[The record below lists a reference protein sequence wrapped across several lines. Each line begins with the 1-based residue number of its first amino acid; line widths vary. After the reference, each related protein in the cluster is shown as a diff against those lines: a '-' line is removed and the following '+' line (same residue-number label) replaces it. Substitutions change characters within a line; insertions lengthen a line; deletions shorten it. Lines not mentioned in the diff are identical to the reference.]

1 MNIKEKLLG
10 YGKKTITLDDIKNI
24 LKISIMDEQRAYEQI
39 SEMIMEEI
47 IEPVRSSGKNG
58 NISYP
63 LHKKYRILVKEEGD
77 QEIIDEIK
85 RLHPLLLRSGYL
97 SANPMEFHRNR
108 DVAEGL
114 SAYLFRDNDETFVSR
129 KERSFEIFGHEKTL
143 DDGQVKAFLR
153 KLQIAE
159 SELRFYDTPE
169 YCFHDYIPVRRDHMV
184 LLICENKDIW
194 FNIRRCMF
202 EDEIRSLFDIA
213 IDGVV
218 YGEGN
223 KVSDRTGALEEYVKF
238 MGNPDVKFL
247 YWGDID
253 REGFDIFRRTKDA
266 NERLDISLFVPGYRK
281 MIERARNIELEDSPS
296 SKKQGMRFDDLLK
309 DFSPSEQEFLIDIF
323 ENNKLIP
330 QEIISYKYLRDCIYN
345 DVEVKPDASF

>member
-1 MNIKEKLLG
+1 MDIKAKLQRF
-10 YGKKTITLDDIKNI
+10 GKRTITL
-24 LKISIMDEQRAYEQI
+24 
-39 SEMIMEEI
+39 EELSSVTNTVSSDVRSLYTRI
-47 IEPVRSSGKNG
+47 QEVCELGYIEPVKNSGKNG

-63 LHKKYRILVKEEGD
+63 LYKKYRILVKEEAD
-77 QEIIDEIK
+77 KETIDEIRK
-85 RLHPLLLRSGYL
+85 LHPLLLRSGYL
-97 SANPMEFHRNR
+97 SANPLEFQRNR
-108 DVAEGL
+108 SVIECL
-114 SAYLFRDNDETFVSR
+114 NTYMFRDKDEIFVSR

-143 DDGQVKAFLR
+143 DDSIVKALLR
-153 KLQIAE
+153 KLQITE
-159 SELRFYDTPE
+159 LELRFYDTPE
-169 YCFHDYIPVRRDHMV
+169 YCFHDYIPVRKDHMA

-194 FNIRRCMF
+194 FNIRRRMF
-202 EDEIRSLFDIA
+202 EDDVRSLFGVA

-238 MGNPDVKFL
+238 MGDPDVKLL

-266 NERLDISLFVPGYRK
+266 NDRLDISLFVPGYRK

-296 SKKQGMRFDDLLK
+296 SKKQGMRFDDLIN
-309 DFSPSEQEFLIDIF
+309 DFSDDERDFLTDIF

-330 QEIISYKYLRDCIYN
+330 QEIISYKYLKEGC
-345 DVEVKPDASF
+345 

>member
-10 YGKKTITLDDIKNI
+10 YGKKTITLEDIKKI
-24 LKISIMDEQRAYEQI
+24 MKISLMDEQSAYEQI

-47 IEPVRSSGKNG
+47 IEPVKSSGKNG

-63 LHKKYRILVKEEGD
+63 LYKKYRILIKEEGD
-77 QEIIDEIK
+77 KETIGEVK
-85 RLHPLLLRSGYL
+85 RLHPLILRSGYL
-97 SANPMEFHRNR
+97 SGNPMEFQRNR
-108 DVAEGL
+108 VVIEGL
-114 SAYLFRDNDETFVSR
+114 SAFLFVDKDEIFVSR

-143 DDGQVKAFLR
+143 DDSMVKALLR
-153 KLQIAE
+153 KLQITE

-169 YCFHDYIPVRRDHMV
+169 YCFHDYIPVRKDHMM

-194 FNIRRCMF
+194 FNIRRRMF
-202 EDEIRSLFDIA
+202 EDGVKRLFGIP

-238 MGNPDVKFL
+238 MGEPDVKFL

-266 NERLDISLFVPGYRK
+266 NDRLDISLFVPGYRK
-281 MIERARNIELEDSPS
+281 MIERAKNIELEDSPS
-296 SKKQGMRFDDLLK
+296 SKKQGMRFDDLIN
-309 DFSPSEQEFLIDIF
+309 DFSDDERNFLTDIF

-330 QEIISYKYLRDCIYN
+330 QEIISYKYLKEGED
-345 DVEVKPDASF
+345 